1 MMSVV
6 GAGINPIGFEIL
18 TDEKESAA
26 ERMNARMGKFYA
38 MLAVSVIATGAMIAY
53 GYYKYSVQQQKNTKY
68 QNELESLTIEIGDKY
83 QRYVASENAVENARA
98 FNNGTYEYTI
108 NFNELLRELEKNVPS
123 DTVISSLSWSKNKV
137 TLNVT
142 TASKITT
149 SQLLAQVEAISV
161 VKYVNIAS
169 VAETIDE
176 EVVPPSKEEQ
186 FTLEI
191 TLEDPVFDDGSTIT
205 NEEVEPNGLNGYA
218 KDLP

>member
-1 MMSVV
+1 M
-6 GAGINPIGFEIL
+6 
-18 TDEKESAA
+18 
-26 ERMNARMGKFYA
+26 
-38 MLAVSVIATGAMIAY
+38 
-53 GYYKYSVQQQKNTKY
+53 
-68 QNELESLTIEIGDKY
+68 
-83 QRYVASENAVENARA
+83 
-98 FNNGTYEYTI
+98 
-108 NFNELLRELEKNVPS
+108 
-123 DTVISSLSWSKNKV
+123 
-137 TLNVT
+137 
-142 TASKITT
+142 
-149 SQLLAQVEAISV
+149 AQVEAISV

>member
-1 MMSVV
+1 
-6 GAGINPIGFEIL
+6 
-18 TDEKESAA
+18 
-26 ERMNARMGKFYA
+26 

-68 QNELESLTIEIGDKY
+68 QNELEKLTVEIGDKY

-108 NFNELLRELEKNVPS
+108 NFNELLRDLEKNVPS

-137 TLNVT
+137 TVNVT
-142 TASKITT
+142 TESKISTA
-149 SQLLAQVEAISV
+149 QLLAQVEAISV

-169 VAETIDE
+169 IAETIDE

-205 NEEVEPNGLNGYA
+205 NEEVDVNGLNGYA